1 MKSTDLE
8 TMLDSGAYSAWSK
21 GKRISLEDY
30 VEFILT
36 RGTDTWTTIVNLD
49 VIPGKKGKKDDP
61 PPTSAEWSAR
71 PRKGGQLRPVEEGS
85 WPPTASP
92 RSMCSP

>member
-1 MKSTDLE
+1 
-8 TMLDSGAYSAWSK
+8 MLDSGAYSAWSK

-61 PPTSAEWSAR
+61 PPTSAECER
-71 PRKGGQLRPVEEGS
+71 GRGRVGQLRPVEEGS
-85 WPPTASP
+85 GPLRHHPDPCVSP
-92 RSMCSP
+92 